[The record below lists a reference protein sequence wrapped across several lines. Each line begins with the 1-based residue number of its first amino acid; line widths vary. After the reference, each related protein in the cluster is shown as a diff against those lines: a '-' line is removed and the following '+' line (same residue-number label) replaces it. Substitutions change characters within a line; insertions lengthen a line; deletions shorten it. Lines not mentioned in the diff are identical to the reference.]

1 MLQPLLEREF
11 LSNLCLNPSVFA
23 GFAWIPSAALSLVC
37 QRCCR
42 EVLLIPVG
50 RAGGERK
57 EMKLCYLLKITN
69 AVKGNAGKIPGWFS
83 GFLLLPPSVTHWRIF
98 GKSLDFLFLWWA
110 RAAGGCWE
118 GWTGQKYPQFYPS
131 VCPPLFDANLLFL
144 KSWISSSY
152 SSHPS
157 CLDCELIWIRVV
169 LCHEFVKSLAP
180 LASKCARMLKWTQLS
195 ENLRFHAVV
204 KTKILKLFV
213 GVRYLFNFGMINI
226 LCFHNKWVSCDLW
239 HVLVEKSLAWELVG
253 WCVCVSYQIY
263 LCFTSSSVTTWKG
276 LLCGYS

>member
-1 MLQPLLEREF
+1 MLQWGASDPCGKGWRREKGDEALLLAKNYQCCERECRKNSRLVQWVF
-11 LSNLCLNPSVFA
+11 VVASV
-23 GFAWIPSAALSLVC
+23 SDSLKDFW
-37 QRCCR
+37 
-42 EVLLIPVG
+42 E
-50 RAGGERK
+50 
-57 EMKLCYLLKITN
+57 IT
-69 AVKGNAGKIPGWFS
+69 W
-83 GFLLLPPSVTHWRIF
+83 
-98 GKSLDFLFLWWA
+98 FLFLWWA

-118 GWTGQKYPQFYPS
+118 GWTGQKYPQCYPW
-131 VCPPLFDANLLFL
+131 VCSPLLDANLLFL

-180 LASKCARMLKWTQLS
+180 LASECARMLKWTQLS
-195 ENLRFHAVV
+195 ENLRFHAVL

-276 LLCGYS
+276 LHCGYS